1 MYSCLKASAMP
12 PNTQMPSHTM
22 TPDEKPPPNDAR
34 CCCGSLLARLVP
46 GGVELKCRR
55 CHRLML
61 VPVPEGVVGAP
72 EQVEDPAT

>member
-1 MYSCLKASAMP
+1 MYPYVKANAMP
-12 PNTQMPSHTM
+12 RHTH
-22 TPDEKPPPNDAR
+22 TNSGEEPWTDAR

-61 VPVPEGVVGAP
+61 VPVPEGVLGPPQPVD
-72 EQVEDPAT
+72 ESAT